1 MADSGKS
8 RPPAMVDQPVVR
20 RTPQENNRAPPDRTA
35 TSPSATELTEFLDCL
50 AAQRHPNLNLTP
62 EEKRVFYQLFQA
74 ADTTNLGV
82 ITGEIAVPFF
92 EKTKLAPETLGLIW
106 QIADRENRGL
116 LTPSGFGVVLR
127 LIGHAQA
134 GRAPTEELALQP
146 GPLPRFEGVVV
157 EPTSPTPRD
166 AGATSPPP
174 AGGPIRVPPLNPED
188 VNKFTALF
196 EKSDVSRS
204 GVISGDIAK
213 QIFERA
219 RLPNEILGRIWNL
232 ADTKQRGAL
241 DATEFII
248 AMHLLTS
255 YKAGAMRGIPQTL
268 PPGLYEAAARRG
280 PVRTSVG
287 ARPGLDVPPVP
298 AIPRQFTGPQR
309 TQSPLNRSQFG
320 TPLTAQSTGGDWLI
334 TPAEKAQFD
343 TIFGTIDTA
352 KLGVITG
359 DQAVGF
365 FMKAQLPEE
374 VLAQIWDLADIDADG
389 QLTKDEFA
397 VAMYL
402 VRSQRTGKEP
412 LPQTLPPAL
421 IPPSMRRLGTAQA
434 VPAPVAAPAAPPPP
448 SVRSAADDLF
458 GLDAFS
464 APPAPAAP
472 SQIPQSTGGSNTPF
486 QTPGSPTSRAS
497 PPVNSTTF
505 KPFIPTSS
513 FGQSLQP
520 QITGASAGAPPTVRS
535 PPPPS
540 DDLLG
545 DNDPEESSKLTQ
557 ETAELANLSNQI
569 GSLAKEMQ
577 NVQTKRTSAEHELS
591 QTAQQKRD
599 FETRLAQ
606 ARAMYEQ
613 EVKNFKALEERLNA
627 SKAETKRLQQEYAL
641 IEGSRQD
648 LQTQYDQVSAALTAD
663 QQENASLKE
672 KIRQANAA
680 VAQLKPALEKAR
692 SDARQQKGL
701 VAINKKQLATV
712 EGERDRIQEEMDTL
726 SKEQPQGFDESAASA
741 NVGPALA
748 SPALS
753 TASQNNNPFF
763 RRTTTASSDGQTVA
777 PQVSSEQQRAFDSL
791 FGTAFAPPTS
801 ATPPPPTSF
810 RADSRQASLHSPVT
824 SGVPTPSV
832 SPPPSV
838 GPVPEPPQSRQFTPN
853 ILPLAEIQ
861 SMTSSTKPSPPGSRF
876 GGPESST
883 VGTPGPAGA
892 TENPSASAE
901 QGEVRSPFEEF
912 EESKRFP
919 EVPVAAGEKATADTS
934 PTANENQ
941 TAAKDPSFDEL
952 FGGPAHQRSVSQN
965 ANDFE
970 EAFAAMKQGAGA
982 TKPNGTAP
990 AAFSEFPP
998 IRELDDDDDD
1008 DDDSSDSEAHLGF
1021 DDDFTAAVPPQE
1033 QQTSKTDSIEPSQ
1046 LAGFPA
1052 PGPVTPTSQ
1061 PPPAEAQKS
1070 PPKYDESAEKEASG
1084 GVPPEFNGLLP
1095 NREDPT
1101 VAPDAPHS
1109 VEAGTGAPIVG
1120 GEPQRDV
1127 PVAAPA
1133 SAGTKPSAPD
1143 FEAAF
1148 AGMDLA
1154 PAKEAEDDDE
1164 DDDFEPSDN
1173 KNTADFDFSFDTPSQ
1188 QKMAVPSSSPG
1199 HANPSDFFNFDQQ
1212 VNASSHDTALSP
1224 AASNSQPATH
1234 DWETLF
1240 APLDNAQGASAGTNG
1255 ASQPAASGDGKPPGW
1270 ALQTESVED
1279 DQILQRLTGMGFPRD
1294 ESLAALE
1301 KFDYNIDKAVDFLTT
1316 KS

>member
-1 MADSGKS
+1 MADS
-8 RPPAMVDQPVVR
+8 
-20 RTPQENNRAPPDRTA
+20 
-35 TSPSATELTEFLDCL
+35 
-50 AAQRHPNLNLTP
+50 AQRHPNLNLTP

-82 ITGEIAVPFF
+82 ITGEVAVPFF

-106 QIADRENRGL
+106 QIADKENRGL

-146 GPLPRFEGVVV
+146 GPLPKFEGVII
-157 EPTSPTPRD
+157 EPTSPTSRS

-174 AGGPIRVPPLNPED
+174 VSGPIRVPPLNPED

-204 GVISGDIAK
+204 GVISGMHPAKRGSDIAK

-255 YKAGAMRGIPQTL
+255 YKSGAMRGIPQTL

-287 ARPGLDVPPVP
+287 SRPALDVPPVP

-421 IPPSMRRLGTAQA
+421 VPPSMRRPTTAQA
-434 VPAPVAAPAAPPPP
+434 VPPPPP

-472 SQIPQSTGGSNTPF
+472 SQVPQSTGGSNTPF

-497 PPVNSTTF
+497 PPANSTTF

-520 QITGASAGAPPTVRS
+520 QITGASAGAPPPVRS

-591 QTAQQKRD
+591 QTSQQKRD

-648 LQTQYDQVSAALTAD
+648 LQTQYNQVSAALTAD
-663 QQENASLKE
+663 QQENANLKE

-712 EGERDRIQEEMDTL
+712 EGERDKIQEEMDTL
-726 SKEQPQGFDESAASA
+726 SKEQPQGSDESAA
-741 NVGPALA
+741 PALA

-763 RRTTTASSDGQTVA
+763 RRTTTASSDGQGA
-777 PQVSSEQQRAFDSL
+777 SPQVSSEQQRAFDSL
-791 FGTAFAPPTS
+791 FGTAFAPPTT

-838 GPVPEPPQSRQFTPN
+838 GTVPEPPQSRQFTPN
-853 ILPLAEIQ
+853 VLPLAETQ
-861 SMTSSTKPSPPGSRF
+861 SVTSSTKPSPPGSRF

-883 VGTPGPAGA
+883 VGTPAPAGA
-892 TENPSASAE
+892 TEIPSASPE
-901 QGEVRSPFEEF
+901 HGEVRSPFEEF

-919 EVPVAAGEKATADTS
+919 EVPVVSGETARADTS
-934 PTANENQ
+934 ATANENQ

-952 FGGPAHQRSVSQN
+952 FGGPAHQRSRSQN

-990 AAFSEFPP
+990 AALSEFPP
-998 IRELDDDDDD
+998 IRELADDDD
-1008 DDDSSDSEAHLGF
+1008 DDDSSDSEAPLGF
-1021 DDDFTAAVPPQE
+1021 DDNFTPTVPPQE
-1033 QQTSKTDSIEPSQ
+1033 QQTSKTDPIEPSQ
-1046 LAGFPA
+1046 LEAFPA
-1052 PGPVTPTSQ
+1052 PGSITPSQ
-1061 PPPAEAQKS
+1061 PPSTEAQKS

-1084 GVPPEFNGLLP
+1084 GMPPEFNGLLP
-1095 NREDPT
+1095 KREDPT
-1101 VAPDAPHS
+1101 RAPDAPHS
-1109 VEAGTGAPIVG
+1109 VEAGTGAPMVG
-1120 GEPQRDV
+1120 GEPQRDA
-1127 PVAAPA
+1127 PGAAPA
-1133 SAGTKPSAPD
+1133 LAATKPSAPD

-1148 AGMDLA
+1148 AGMELA
-1154 PAKEAEDDDE
+1154 PAKEAEDDDDAE
-1164 DDDFEPSDN
+1164 TEPFDN
-1173 KNTADFDFSFDTPSQ
+1173 KNTADFDFSFDAPSQ
-1188 QKMAVPSSSPG
+1188 QKMGVLGGSTE
-1199 HANPSDFFNFDQQ
+1199 HANHSDFFSFEQQ
-1212 VNASSHDTALSP
+1212 VNASNQGTAVSP
-1224 AASNSQPATH
+1224 AASNSQPAAH
-1234 DWETLF
+1234 DWEALF
-1240 APLDNAQGASAGTNG
+1240 APLDNAQGASTGTNG
-1255 ASQPAASGDGKPPGW
+1255 ATQPAASGDGKPPGW
-1270 ALQTESVED
+1270 ALQADSVED

-1301 KFDYNIDKAVDFLTT
+1301 KFDYNIDKAVDFLTS

>member
-1 MADSGKS
+1 MCRGAGLSQ
-8 RPPAMVDQPVVR
+8 ACI
-20 RTPQENNRAPPDRTA
+20 PQNEEVCSFEANNA
-35 TSPSATELTEFLDCL
+35 C
-50 AAQRHPNLNLTP
+50 
-62 EEKRVFYQLFQA
+62 
-74 ADTTNLGV
+74 
-82 ITGEIAVPFF
+82 IT
-92 EKTKLAPETLGLIW
+92 
-106 QIADRENRGL
+106 
-116 LTPSGFGVVLR
+116 
-127 LIGHAQA
+127 
-134 GRAPTEELALQP
+134 
-146 GPLPRFEGVVV
+146 
-157 EPTSPTPRD
+157 
-166 AGATSPPP
+166 
-174 AGGPIRVPPLNPED
+174 
-188 VNKFTALF
+188 
-196 EKSDVSRS
+196 
-204 GVISGDIAK
+204 GDIAK

-255 YKAGAMRGIPQTL
+255 YKSGAMRGIPQTL

-287 ARPGLDVPPVP
+287 SRPALDVPPVP

-421 IPPSMRRLGTAQA
+421 VPPSMRRPTTAQA
-434 VPAPVAAPAAPPPP
+434 VPPPPP

-472 SQIPQSTGGSNTPF
+472 SQVPQSTGGSNTPF

-497 PPVNSTTF
+497 PPANSTTF

-520 QITGASAGAPPTVRS
+520 QITGASAGAPPPVRS

-591 QTAQQKRD
+591 QTSQQKRD

-648 LQTQYDQVSAALTAD
+648 LQTQYNQVSAALTAD
-663 QQENASLKE
+663 QQENANLKE

-712 EGERDRIQEEMDTL
+712 EGERDKIQEEMDTL
-726 SKEQPQGFDESAASA
+726 SKEQPQGSDESAA
-741 NVGPALA
+741 PALA

-763 RRTTTASSDGQTVA
+763 RRTTTASNI
-777 PQVSSEQQRAFDSL
+777 
-791 FGTAFAPPTS
+791 
-801 ATPPPPTSF
+801 
-810 RADSRQASLHSPVT
+810 VT
-824 SGVPTPSV
+824 L
-832 SPPPSV
+832 
-838 GPVPEPPQSRQFTPN
+838 E
-853 ILPLAEIQ
+853 
-861 SMTSSTKPSPPGSRF
+861 
-876 GGPESST
+876 
-883 VGTPGPAGA
+883 
-892 TENPSASAE
+892 E
-901 QGEVRSPFEEF
+901 QGS
-912 EESKRFP
+912 
-919 EVPVAAGEKATADTS
+919 
-934 PTANENQ
+934 
-941 TAAKDPSFDEL
+941 
-952 FGGPAHQRSVSQN
+952 
-965 ANDFE
+965 
-970 EAFAAMKQGAGA
+970 
-982 TKPNGTAP
+982 
-990 AAFSEFPP
+990 
-998 IRELDDDDDD
+998 
-1008 DDDSSDSEAHLGF
+1008 
-1021 DDDFTAAVPPQE
+1021 
-1033 QQTSKTDSIEPSQ
+1033 
-1046 LAGFPA
+1046 
-1052 PGPVTPTSQ
+1052 
-1061 PPPAEAQKS
+1061 
-1070 PPKYDESAEKEASG
+1070 
-1084 GVPPEFNGLLP
+1084 
-1095 NREDPT
+1095 
-1101 VAPDAPHS
+1101 
-1109 VEAGTGAPIVG
+1109 
-1120 GEPQRDV
+1120 
-1127 PVAAPA
+1127 
-1133 SAGTKPSAPD
+1133 
-1143 FEAAF
+1143 
-1148 AGMDLA
+1148 
-1154 PAKEAEDDDE
+1154 
-1164 DDDFEPSDN
+1164 
-1173 KNTADFDFSFDTPSQ
+1173 
-1188 QKMAVPSSSPG
+1188 
-1199 HANPSDFFNFDQQ
+1199 
-1212 VNASSHDTALSP
+1212 
-1224 AASNSQPATH
+1224 
-1234 DWETLF
+1234 
-1240 APLDNAQGASAGTNG
+1240 
-1255 ASQPAASGDGKPPGW
+1255 
-1270 ALQTESVED
+1270 
-1279 DQILQRLTGMGFPRD
+1279 
-1294 ESLAALE
+1294 
-1301 KFDYNIDKAVDFLTT
+1301 
-1316 KS
+1316 

>member
-1 MADSGKS
+1 MADS
-8 RPPAMVDQPVVR
+8 
-20 RTPQENNRAPPDRTA
+20 
-35 TSPSATELTEFLDCL
+35 
-50 AAQRHPNLNLTP
+50 AQRHPNLNLTP

-106 QIADRENRGL
+106 QIADKENRGL

-146 GPLPRFEGVVV
+146 GPLPKFEGVVV
-157 EPTSPTPRD
+157 EPTSPTSRS

-174 AGGPIRVPPLNPED
+174 VGGPIRVPPLNPED

-255 YKAGAMRGIPQTL
+255 YKSGAMRGIPQTL

-287 ARPGLDVPPVP
+287 PRPALDVPPVP

-421 IPPSMRRLGTAQA
+421 IPPSMRRPTTAQA
-434 VPAPVAAPAAPPPP
+434 VPAPVAAPAAPAPPP

-472 SQIPQSTGGSNTPF
+472 SQVPQSTGGSNTPF

-497 PPVNSTTF
+497 PQANSTTF

-545 DNDPEESSKLTQ
+545 DNDPEESNKLTQ

-591 QTAQQKRD
+591 QTSQQKRD

-648 LQTQYDQVSAALTAD
+648 LQTQYNQVSAALTAD

-712 EGERDRIQEEMDTL
+712 EGERDKIQEEIDTL
-726 SKEQPQGFDESAASA
+726 SKEQPQGSDESAASA
-741 NVGPALA
+741 SAAPALA

-763 RRTTTASSDGQTVA
+763 RRTTTASSDGQA
-777 PQVSSEQQRAFDSL
+777 ASPQVSSEQQRAFDSL
-791 FGTAFAPPTS
+791 FGTAFAPPTT
-801 ATPPPPTSF
+801 ATPPPATSF

-838 GPVPEPPQSRQFTPN
+838 GTVPEPPQSRQFTPN
-853 ILPLAEIQ
+853 VLPLAETQ
-861 SMTSSTKPSPPGSRF
+861 SVTSSTKPSPPGSRF

-883 VGTPGPAGA
+883 VGTPAPAAA
-892 TENPSASAE
+892 TEIPSAAPE
-901 QGEVRSPFEEF
+901 HGEVRSPFEEF

-919 EVPVAAGEKATADTS
+919 EVPVAPGETATADTS
-934 PTANENQ
+934 ATANENQ

-952 FGGPAHQRSVSQN
+952 FGGPAHQRSQSQN

-1008 DDDSSDSEAHLGF
+1008 DDDDDSSASEAPLGF
-1021 DDDFTAAVPPQE
+1021 DDNFTPAVPHQE
-1033 QQTSKTDSIEPSQ
+1033 QQTSKTDSIEPFQ
-1046 LAGFPA
+1046 LAAFPA
-1052 PGPVTPTSQ
+1052 PGSVTPSQ

-1084 GVPPEFNGLLP
+1084 GMPPEFNGLLP
-1095 NREDPT
+1095 TREDPT
-1101 VAPDAPHS
+1101 LAPDAPHS

-1120 GEPQRDV
+1120 GEPQRDA
-1127 PVAAPA
+1127 PAAAPTSA
-1133 SAGTKPSAPD
+1133 STKPSAPD

-1154 PAKEAEDDDE
+1154 PAKEAEDDDD
-1164 DDDFEPSDN
+1164 DDDFAPSDN

-1188 QKMAVPSSSPG
+1188 QKTAVPGGSPG
-1199 HANPSDFFNFDQQ
+1199 QANHSDFFSFDQQ
-1212 VNASSHDTALSP
+1212 VNASNHDTAVSP

-1240 APLDNAQGASAGTNG
+1240 APLDNAQGASTGTNG
-1255 ASQPAASGDGKPPGW
+1255 ATQPAASGDGKPPGW
-1270 ALQTESVED
+1270 ALQTDSVED

-1301 KFDYNIDKAVDFLTT
+1301 KFDYNIDKAVDFLT

>member
-1 MADSGKS
+1 
-8 RPPAMVDQPVVR
+8 MVDQAVVR
-20 RTPQENNRAPPDRTA
+20 RTPQESNRPPDRTA
-35 TSPSATELTEFLDCL
+35 TSPSAMGLTECL
-50 AAQRHPNLNLTP
+50 NNLAQRHPNLNLTP

-106 QIADRENRGL
+106 QIADKENRGL

-146 GPLPRFEGVVV
+146 GPLPKFEGVIV
-157 EPTSPTPRD
+157 EPTSPTSRS

-174 AGGPIRVPPLNPED
+174 VGGPIRVPPLNPED

-196 EKSDVSRS
+196 EKSDVARS

-255 YKAGAMRGIPQTL
+255 YKSGAMRGIPQTL

-287 ARPGLDVPPVP
+287 SRPALDVPPVP

-365 FMKAQLPEE
+365 FVKAQLPEE

-421 IPPSMRRLGTAQA
+421 IPPSMRRPTTAQA
-434 VPAPVAAPAAPPPP
+434 VPAPVAAPAAPPPPP

-472 SQIPQSTGGSNTPF
+472 SQVPQSTGGSNTPF
-486 QTPGSPTSRAS
+486 QTPGSPISRAS
-497 PPVNSTTF
+497 PPANSTTF

-545 DNDPEESSKLTQ
+545 DNDPEESNKLTQ

-591 QTAQQKRD
+591 QTSQQKRD

-648 LQTQYDQVSAALTAD
+648 LQTQYNQVSAALTAD

-712 EGERDRIQEEMDTL
+712 EGERDKIQEEIDTL
-726 SKEQPQGFDESAASA
+726 SKEQPQGSDESAASA
-741 NVGPALA
+741 SAAPALA

-763 RRTTTASSDGQTVA
+763 RRTATASSDGQAAV

-791 FGTAFAPPTS
+791 FGTAFAPPTT

-838 GPVPEPPQSRQFTPN
+838 GTVPEPPQSRQFTPN
-853 ILPLAEIQ
+853 VLPLAETQ
-861 SMTSSTKPSPPGSRF
+861 SVTSSTKPSPPGSRF

-883 VGTPGPAGA
+883 VGTPAPAGA
-892 TENPSASAE
+892 TEIPSATPE

-919 EVPVAAGEKATADTS
+919 EVPVVPGETATADTS
-934 PTANENQ
+934 ATANENQ

-952 FGGPAHQRSVSQN
+952 FGGPAHQRSQSQN

-1008 DDDSSDSEAHLGF
+1008 DDDSSDSEAPLGF
-1021 DDDFTAAVPPQE
+1021 DDNFTPAVPPQE
-1033 QQTSKTDSIEPSQ
+1033 PQTSKTDPIEPSQ
-1046 LAGFPA
+1046 LAAFPA
-1052 PGPVTPTSQ
+1052 PGSVTPSQ
-1061 PPPAEAQKS
+1061 PPPAEAQRS

-1084 GVPPEFNGLLP
+1084 GMPPEFNGLLP

-1101 VAPDAPHS
+1101 LAPDAPHS
-1109 VEAGTGAPIVG
+1109 VEAGTGAPVVG

-1127 PVAAPA
+1127 PAAAPA

-1148 AGMDLA
+1148 AGMELA
-1154 PAKEAEDDDE
+1154 PAKEAEDDDDAE
-1164 DDDFEPSDN
+1164 IEPSDN
-1173 KNTADFDFSFDTPSQ
+1173 KNTADFDFSFDAPSQ
-1188 QKMAVPSSSPG
+1188 QKMAVPSGSPE
-1199 HANPSDFFNFDQQ
+1199 HANHSDFFSFDQQ
-1212 VNASSHDTALSP
+1212 VNASNHDTAVSP
-1224 AASNSQPATH
+1224 AASNSQPAAH

-1240 APLDNAQGASAGTNG
+1240 APLDNAQGASTGTNG
-1255 ASQPAASGDGKPPGW
+1255 ATQPAASGDGKPPGW
-1270 ALQTESVED
+1270 ALQTDSVED

-1301 KFDYNIDKAVDFLTT
+1301 KFDYNIDKAVDFLTS

>member
-1 MADSGKS
+1 MADS
-8 RPPAMVDQPVVR
+8 
-20 RTPQENNRAPPDRTA
+20 
-35 TSPSATELTEFLDCL
+35 
-50 AAQRHPNLNLTP
+50 AQRHPNLNLTP

-82 ITGEIAVPFF
+82 ITGEVAVPFF

-106 QIADRENRGL
+106 QIADKENRGL

-146 GPLPRFEGVVV
+146 GPLPKFEGVVV
-157 EPTSPTPRD
+157 EPTSPTSRS

-174 AGGPIRVPPLNPED
+174 VGGPIRVPPLNPED

-255 YKAGAMRGIPQTL
+255 YKSGAMRGIPQTL

-287 ARPGLDVPPVP
+287 ARPALDVPPVP

-334 TPAEKAQFD
+334 MPAEKAQFD

-421 IPPSMRRLGTAQA
+421 IPPSMRRPTTAQA
-434 VPAPVAAPAAPPPP
+434 VPAPVAAPAALSPPP

-464 APPAPAAP
+464 APAAPAAP
-472 SQIPQSTGGSNTPF
+472 QVPQSTGGSNTPF

-497 PPVNSTTF
+497 PAANSTTF

-545 DNDPEESSKLTQ
+545 DNDPEESNKLTQ

-591 QTAQQKRD
+591 QTSQQKRD

-613 EVKNFKALEERLNA
+613 EVKSFKALEERLNA
-627 SKAETKRLQQEYAL
+627 SKAETKRLQQEFAL

-648 LQTQYDQVSAALTAD
+648 LQTQYNQVSAALTAD

-712 EGERDRIQEEMDTL
+712 EGERDKIQEEIDTL
-726 SKEQPQGFDESAASA
+726 SKEQPQGPDESAASPSA
-741 NVGPALA
+741 APALA

-763 RRTTTASSDGQTVA
+763 RRTTTASSDGQA
-777 PQVSSEQQRAFDSL
+777 APPQVSSEQQRAFDSL
-791 FGTAFAPPTS
+791 FGTAFAPPTT

-824 SGVPTPSV
+824 SGAPTPSV
-832 SPPPSV
+832 SPPPSI
-838 GPVPEPPQSRQFTPN
+838 GTVPEPPQSRQFTPN
-853 ILPLAEIQ
+853 VLPLAETQ

-883 VGTPGPAGA
+883 VGTPVPAGA
-892 TENPSASAE
+892 TEIPSATPE
-901 QGEVRSPFEEF
+901 HGEVRSPFEEF

-919 EVPVAAGEKATADTS
+919 EVPVAPGEAARADTS
-934 PTANENQ
+934 TTANENQ

-952 FGGPAHQRSVSQN
+952 FGGPAHQRSQSQN

-1008 DDDSSDSEAHLGF
+1008 DDDDSSDSEAPLGF
-1021 DDDFTAAVPPQE
+1021 DDNFTPAVPPQE
-1033 QQTSKTDSIEPSQ
+1033 QQTSKTDPIEPSQ
-1046 LAGFPA
+1046 LAAFPA
-1052 PGPVTPTSQ
+1052 PGSVTPSQ

-1084 GVPPEFNGLLP
+1084 GMPPEFNGLLP

-1127 PVAAPA
+1127 PATAPT

-1154 PAKEAEDDDE
+1154 PAKEAEDDD
-1164 DDDFEPSDN
+1164 DDYFEPSDN

-1188 QKMAVPSSSPG
+1188 QKMAVPSGSPG
-1199 HANPSDFFNFDQQ
+1199 QANHSDFFSFDQQ
-1212 VNASSHDTALSP
+1212 VNASNHDTAVSP
-1224 AASNSQPATH
+1224 AASNPQPATH

-1240 APLDNAQGASAGTNG
+1240 APLDNAQASTGTNG

-1270 ALQTESVED
+1270 ALQTDAVED

-1301 KFDYNIDKAVDFLTT
+1301 KFDYNIDKAVDFLTS

>member
-1 MADSGKS
+1 MADS
-8 RPPAMVDQPVVR
+8 
-20 RTPQENNRAPPDRTA
+20 
-35 TSPSATELTEFLDCL
+35 
-50 AAQRHPNLNLTP
+50 AQRHPNLNLTP

-106 QIADRENRGL
+106 QIADKENRGL

-146 GPLPRFEGVVV
+146 GPLPKFEGVVV
-157 EPTSPTPRD
+157 EPTSPTSRS

-174 AGGPIRVPPLNPED
+174 VGGPIRVPPLNPED

-255 YKAGAMRGIPQTL
+255 YKSGAMRGIPQTL

-287 ARPGLDVPPVP
+287 PRPALDVPPVP

-421 IPPSMRRLGTAQA
+421 IPPSMRRPTTAQA
-434 VPAPVAAPAAPPPP
+434 VPAPVAAPAAPAPPP

-472 SQIPQSTGGSNTPF
+472 SQVPQSTGGSNTPF

-497 PPVNSTTF
+497 PQANSTTF

-545 DNDPEESSKLTQ
+545 DNDPEESNKLTQ

-591 QTAQQKRD
+591 QTSQQKRD

-648 LQTQYDQVSAALTAD
+648 LQTQYNQVSAALTAD

-712 EGERDRIQEEMDTL
+712 EGERDKIQEEIDTL
-726 SKEQPQGFDESAASA
+726 SKEQPQGSDESAASA
-741 NVGPALA
+741 SAAPALA

-763 RRTTTASSDGQTVA
+763 RRTTTASSDGQA
-777 PQVSSEQQRAFDSL
+777 ASPQVSSEQQRAFDSL
-791 FGTAFAPPTS
+791 FGTAFAPPTT
-801 ATPPPPTSF
+801 ATPPPATSF

-838 GPVPEPPQSRQFTPN
+838 GTVPEPPQSRQFTPN
-853 ILPLAEIQ
+853 VLPLAETQ
-861 SMTSSTKPSPPGSRF
+861 SVTSSTKPSPPGSRF

-883 VGTPGPAGA
+883 VGTPAPAAA
-892 TENPSASAE
+892 TEIPSAAPE
-901 QGEVRSPFEEF
+901 HGEVRSPFEEF

-919 EVPVAAGEKATADTS
+919 EVPVAPGETATADTS
-934 PTANENQ
+934 ATANENQ

-952 FGGPAHQRSVSQN
+952 FGGPAHQRSQSQN

-1008 DDDSSDSEAHLGF
+1008 DDDDDSSASEAPLGF
-1021 DDDFTAAVPPQE
+1021 DDNFTPAVPHQE
-1033 QQTSKTDSIEPSQ
+1033 QQTSKTDPIEPFQ
-1046 LAGFPA
+1046 LAAFPA
-1052 PGPVTPTSQ
+1052 PGSVTPSQ

-1084 GVPPEFNGLLP
+1084 GMPPEFNGLLP
-1095 NREDPT
+1095 TREDPT
-1101 VAPDAPHS
+1101 LAPDAPHS
-1109 VEAGTGAPIVG
+1109 VEAGTGVPIVG

-1127 PVAAPA
+1127 PAAAPT

-1154 PAKEAEDDDE
+1154 PAKEAEDDDD
-1164 DDDFEPSDN
+1164 DDDFAPSDN

-1188 QKMAVPSSSPG
+1188 QKTAVPGGSPG
-1199 HANPSDFFNFDQQ
+1199 QANHSDFFSFDQQ
-1212 VNASSHDTALSP
+1212 VNASNHDTAVSP

-1240 APLDNAQGASAGTNG
+1240 APLDNAQGASTGTNG
-1255 ASQPAASGDGKPPGW
+1255 ATQPAASGDGKPPGW
-1270 ALQTESVED
+1270 ALQTDSVED

-1301 KFDYNIDKAVDFLTT
+1301 KFDYNIDKAVDFLT